1 MEYQGVQLS
10 AMTALAILA
19 SAIDGECDD
28 REMGIIF
35 VHLGCFVPDEKTR
48 KSLIAVALTI
58 SFENATQIVR
68 QMSIQQKRHF
78 CAFIGVIILADGVI
92 TNSELEYWRA
102 LTLAADLPIMTI
114 QEAAEIFSENMGLP
128 SRSSSSYSS
137 SSSSYSSSSSSSSS
151 SRSSSSSDNDA
162 GCGCAILIVIGF
174 VLFMLFK

>member
-35 VHLGCFVPDEKTR
+35 VHLGCFVPDEQAR
-48 KSLIAVALTI
+48 RSIIAVALTI
-58 SFENATQIVR
+58 SFDNATQIVR
-68 QMSIQQKRHF
+68 QMSIRQKRHF

-102 LTLAADLPIMTI
+102 LTYAADLPIMTI
-114 QEAAEIFSENMGLP
+114 QEAAEIFSENMGLQP
-128 SRSSSSYSS
+128 SLPS

-151 SRSSSSSDNDA
+151 KTSSDDGA
-162 GCGCAILIVIGF
+162 GCGCIISIAVIGF
-174 VLFMLFK
+174 ILYNMFVK